1 MVARGRLQMMCVCM
15 RTSDWWKCNV
25 CFVVDVILLAFRN
38 FTFIE
43 VISCLSQS
51 VNYCLSVYAHFHEI
65 HTATVPR
72 VDNYDVIN

>member
-1 MVARGRLQMMCVCM
+1 MMCMCM
-15 RTSDWWKCNV
+15 QTNDWWKCSV

-43 VISCLSQS
+43 VIISLSLLIREL
-51 VNYCLSVYAHFHEI
+51 LSVYAHFHEI